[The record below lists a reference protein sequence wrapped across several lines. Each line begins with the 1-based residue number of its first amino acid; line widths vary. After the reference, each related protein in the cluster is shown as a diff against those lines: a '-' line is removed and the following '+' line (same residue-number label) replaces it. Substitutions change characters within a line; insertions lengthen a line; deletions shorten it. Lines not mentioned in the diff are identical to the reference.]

1 MCGLCGFIGKSLK
14 ASGQQ
19 KFNSTRIR
27 LMAGL
32 AFEVIGYIQN
42 LGQTESTNIETET
55 RWKKKVHFV
64 ICRKGKAN
72 FSCFGYI
79 FWLYILAIYFYESS
93 LCLRP
98 SLPVYHLLL
107 LIPTDTLQ
115 HVTRE
120 SPVTVCMVCLE
131 RK

>member
-14 ASGQQ
+14 ASGQE

-27 LMAGL
+27 LTAGL
-32 AFEVIGYIQN
+32 VFEVIGYIQN

-79 FWLYILAIYFYESS
+79 FWLYIFMSRVFAYGHHFQFTTCRYLS
-93 LCLRP
+93 LQ
-98 SLPVYHLLL
+98 
-107 LIPTDTLQ
+107 TLYN
-115 HVTRE
+115 T
-120 SPVTVCMVCLE
+120 
-131 RK
+131 